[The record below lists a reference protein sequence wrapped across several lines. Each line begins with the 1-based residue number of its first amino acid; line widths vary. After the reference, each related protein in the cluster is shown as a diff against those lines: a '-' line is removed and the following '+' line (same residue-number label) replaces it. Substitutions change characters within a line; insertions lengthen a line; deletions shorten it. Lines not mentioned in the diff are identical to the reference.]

1 MAEKLVEAF
10 QLTSSRRGWRCWR
23 CNRCSTSTISTHILT
38 KRMTIISL
46 LCIFYCWF
54 QLTSS
59 RRGWRY
65 IYSYVLWVFNFNS
78 HPHEEDDAPP
88 PPAKA
93 SIIIST
99 HILTKRMTFLHRDGV
114 LIILFQ
120 LTSSRRGWLQANFL
134 FSHLHNN
141 FNSHP
146 HEEDDLIPRLQV
158 WYRQYFN
165 SHPHEE
171 DDYSEA
177 TKIYEQVNF
186 NSHPHE
192 EDDFPSGCVAFGSIH
207 FNSHPHE
214 EDDETGT
221 YKLEYKS
228 ISTHILTKRMTSR

>member
-1 MAEKLVEAF
+1 MLF
-10 QLTSSRRGWRCWR
+10 SFIICMS
-23 CNRCSTSTISTHILT
+23 ISTHILT
-38 KRMTIISL
+38 KRMTRWSNYL
-46 LCIFYCWF
+46 
-54 QLTSS
+54 
-59 RRGWRY
+59 GAVRY
-65 IYSYVLWVFNFNS
+65 FNS

-192 EDDFPSGCVAFGSIH
+192 EDDFFLAWLFGWKRH

-214 EDDETGT
+214 EDDRTEAA
-221 YKLEYKS
+221 E
-228 ISTHILTKRMTSR
+228 TSRRQLFQLTSSRRGWPTLFCVTICL